1 MAVLQQEGQGS
12 RSCSVHNTSWLT
24 SPNLTLESLRTPRKL
39 WVFSLPWGAKEMVLV
54 LLKECH
60 SSEIAGRASESEDKA
75 KIEVSIFGGLLC
87 GLLPE
92 SVTKI

>member
-1 MAVLQQEGQGS
+1 
-12 RSCSVHNTSWLT
+12 
-24 SPNLTLESLRTPRKL
+24 
-39 WVFSLPWGAKEMVLV
+39 MVLV

-60 SSEIAGRASESEDKA
+60 SSKIAGLAPESEDKA
-75 KIEVSIFGGLLC
+75 KIGVSIFSGLLC